1 MPEKHNSTQLPNYTS
16 ITSLAAVKER
26 LVFVR
31 HSDTFQRNQ
40 AGDPTQIPETS
51 LPTLASQTLS
61 ASFTMVLSV
70 GQVCLDKMPSLVDS
84 GLTYDGSGFT
94 TDWSRRFRNRA
105 VTEQVL
111 M

>member
-1 MPEKHNSTQLPNYTS
+1 MSNPARSE
-16 ITSLAAVKER
+16 
-26 LVFVR
+26 
-31 HSDTFQRNQ
+31 
-40 AGDPTQIPETS
+40 
-51 LPTLASQTLS
+51 TLAEFRSLRLINGDCVGRGKGFGTL
-61 ASFTMVLSV
+61 
-70 GQVCLDKMPSLVDS
+70 CLDKMPSLVDS